1 MSEKGLTKAGAKAD
15 VAATPSSQKS
25 GGENTA
31 IAKIGGD
38 GAAATRK

>member
-1 MSEKGLTKAGAKAD
+1 MSEKGLTKAGAKID

-25 GGENTA
+25 GGENTT

-38 GAAATRK
+38 VAAARK